1 MPEKRPRCPPAPA
14 SAGHARFPRH
24 AGDGR
29 RETRRPRR
37 AGEGCAPHHLSRPH
51 QETGV
56 PVPWR
61 TGAIGTL
68 IALLTALFLTAPAN
82 AAEPPARPS
91 GAADAG
97 RGVLAPGASAAAE
110 RAVDTACAQ
119 VAAGVWYTWGGGH
132 GARPGP
138 TYGRKD
144 PTDPAGE
151 HDPERLGFDCSG
163 LVRYAYARATGA
175 DILDGDASARYHIH
189 RTAARFTAA
198 DGLAP
203 LRPGDLLAYGTSAG
217 LHHIAL
223 YLGAGKMAEA
233 RQSGTRLTAV
243 TSAWAAT
250 ASARSASTP
259 APSRGPSCAPG
270 HRRLDQGPAL
280 RPGRPRLRLPRP
292 HDRPRRLPGTRRARH
307 RRGLHQ
313 RRLVLPLRLPRM
325 DHQHL
330 HPGPGLA
337 GRRTDLLRLTRPTGP
352 RVTDS

>member
-14 SAGHARFPRH
+14 CAGHARFPRH

-29 RETRRPRR
+29 RETRPPRR

-68 IALLTALFLTAPAN
+68 NALLTALLLTAPAN
-82 AAEPPARPS
+82 AAEPPVRPS

-110 RAVDTACAQ
+110 RAVGTACAQ

-132 GARPGP
+132 GARPGL
-138 TYGRKD
+138 THGRKD

-175 DILDGDASARYHIH
+175 DILDGDASAQYHTH
-189 RTAARFTAA
+189 RTAA

-217 LHHIAL
+217 QHHIAP
-223 YLGAGKMAEA
+223 YPGAGKMAEA
-233 RQSGTRLTAV
+233 QQSGTRLTVSDVRLGGDCFGAV
-243 TSAWAAT
+243 RVDTGTVAGPVPRTWGTGVWTKAQPSVRAARVHAFPGPTTVRVACQEHAEPVTAEGYTNDAW
-250 ASARSASTP
+250 
-259 APSRGPSCAPG
+259 SCLPDYRAWVTNIYI
-270 HRRLDQGPAL
+270 QGPAWL
-280 RPGRPRLRLPRP
+280 DG
-292 HDRPRRLPGTRRARH
+292 
-307 RRGLHQ
+307 
-313 RRLVLPLRLPRM
+313 V
-325 DHQHL
+325 
-330 HPGPGLA
+330 
-337 GRRTDLLRLTRPTGP
+337 PTCSG
-352 RVTDS
+352 